1 MQLSRLREVLG
12 SYPLVINTVPALLL
26 DRDMLRIVRKDALIL
41 DLASKPGGDD
51 VQVHTGSASP
61 VWTEGSGEMPG
72 KQERFIAAG
81 LAALLVTV
89 LVTVLMQKPSQPV
102 VVSVQTKTPPVAEI
116 GTVPSAAAK
125 ATAIPETVPSVSASR
140 TDQSKNEVL
149 QCTTPDY
156 NLNTADEAALQ
167 EVSGVGAVLAAEII
181 AYRDSAGGF
190 IRRSQLLEIPG
201 IGETLAARIME
212 RFYIPDE
219 QPDPVPEVPQDAE
232 PQETEPAP
240 AEAQEQEIQMLNLNA
255 AERDDLLQLPGM
267 TGELA
272 DAILSLREQ
281 LGGYQNLHELLLVD
295 GLSPEYFE
303 HTLREHLYIV
313 NSGS

>member
-51 VQVHTGSASP
+51 VQDHTGSASP
-61 VWTEGSGEMPG
+61 VGTEGCGAMPE

-116 GTVPSAAAK
+116 GTVPSAAATEK
-125 ATAIPETVPSVSASR
+125 QPVAAPSVTASR
-140 TDQSKNEVL
+140 SDQSKDEVL
-149 QCTTPDY
+149 QRTTPDY

-167 EVSGVGAVLAAEII
+167 EVSGVGAFLAAEII

-190 IRRSQLLEIPG
+190 TRRSQLLEIPG

-219 QPDPVPEVPQDAE
+219 QPDPAPEVPQDAE
-232 PQETEPAP
+232 PQKTEPAP
-240 AEAQEQEIQMLNLNA
+240 AEAQEQEQGQIMLDLNA

-281 LGGYQNLHELLLVD
+281 LGGYQDIHELLFAE

-313 NSGS
+313 NSE

>member
-61 VWTEGSGEMPG
+61 VGTEGSGEMPG
-72 KQERFIAAG
+72 KQNWMIAAG
-81 LAALLVTV
+81 LSTV
-89 LVTVLMQKPSQPV
+89 LVTVLITLLMQKPSQPV

-116 GTVPSAAAK
+116 GTVPSAAATEK
-125 ATAIPETVPSVSASR
+125 QPVAAPSVTASR
-140 TDQSKNEVL
+140 SDQSKDEVL

-219 QPDPVPEVPQDAE
+219 QPESVPEVPQDAGTPE
-232 PQETEPAP
+232 IESAP
-240 AEAQEQEIQMLNLNA
+240 AEPQEQEIQMLNLNT
-255 AERDDLLQLPGM
+255 AERRDLLRLPEM
-267 TGELA
+267 TEELA
-272 DAILSLREQ
+272 DAILSMREQ

-295 GLSPEYFE
+295 RLSPEYFE

-313 NSGS
+313 NSE

>member
-12 SYPLVINTVPALLL
+12 SYPLVINTVPAMLL
-26 DRDMLRIVRKDALIL
+26 DSEMLRVVRKDALIL

-51 VQVHTGSASP
+51 VQDHTGSASARSE
-61 VWTEGSGEMPG
+61 TEGSGAMPE
-72 KQERFIAAG
+72 KQERIIAAG
-81 LAALLVTV
+81 LAALLA
-89 LVTVLMQKPSQPV
+89 TVLMTVLMRQPEQPV
-102 VVSVQTKTPPVAEI
+102 IVSVQTKTPPVAEI
-116 GTVPSAAAK
+116 GTVPSAAATEK
-125 ATAIPETVPSVSASR
+125 QPVAAPSVTASR
-140 TDQSKNEVL
+140 SDQSKDEVL

-190 IRRSQLLEIPG
+190 IRRSQLLKIPG

-219 QPDPVPEVPQDAE
+219 QPDPVPEVPQDAGTPE
-232 PQETEPAP
+232 IESAP
-240 AEAQEQEIQMLNLNA
+240 AEPQEQEIQMLNLNT
-255 AERDDLLQLPGM
+255 AERRDLLRLPEM
-267 TGELA
+267 TEELA
-272 DAILSLREQ
+272 DAILSMREQ

-313 NSGS
+313 NSE

>member
-61 VWTEGSGEMPG
+61 VGTEGSGEMPG
-72 KQERFIAAG
+72 KQNWMIAAG
-81 LAALLVTV
+81 LSTV
-89 LVTVLMQKPSQPV
+89 LVTVLITLLMQKPSQPV

-116 GTVPSAAAK
+116 GTVPSAVATEKQPVAA
-125 ATAIPETVPSVSASR
+125 PSVTASR
-140 TDQSKNEVL
+140 TDQSKDEVL

-167 EVSGVGAVLAAEII
+167 EVSGVGAVTAAAIT
-181 AYRDSAGGF
+181 AYRESAGGF
-190 IRRSQLLEIPG
+190 TRRSQLLEIPG
-201 IGETLAARIME
+201 IGEALAARIME

-219 QPDPVPEVPQDAE
+219 QPDPEPPQDAE
-232 PQETEPAP
+232 TPEIESAP
-240 AEAQEQEIQMLNLNA
+240 AEPQEQEIQMLNLNT
-255 AERDDLLQLPGM
+255 AERRDLLRLPEM
-267 TGELA
+267 TEELA
-272 DAILSLREQ
+272 DAILSMREQ

-313 NSGS
+313 NSE

>member
-61 VWTEGSGEMPG
+61 VGTEGSGKMPG

-125 ATAIPETVPSVSASR
+125 ATAIPEIVPSVSASR

-219 QPDPVPEVPQDAE
+219 QPDPVPEVPQDAGTPE
-232 PQETEPAP
+232 IESAP
-240 AEAQEQEIQMLNLNA
+240 AEPQEQEIQMLNLNT
-255 AERDDLLQLPGM
+255 AERRDLLRLPEM
-267 TGELA
+267 TEELA
-272 DAILSLREQ
+272 DAILSMREQ

-303 HTLREHLYIV
+303 HTLRLYTYI
-313 NSGS
+313 

>member
-61 VWTEGSGEMPG
+61 VGTEGSGEMPG
-72 KQERFIAAG
+72 KQNWMIAAG
-81 LAALLVTV
+81 LSTV
-89 LVTVLMQKPSQPV
+89 LVTVLITLLMQKPSQPV

-116 GTVPSAAAK
+116 GTVPSAAATEK
-125 ATAIPETVPSVSASR
+125 QPVAAPSVTASR
-140 TDQSKNEVL
+140 SDQSKDEVL

-219 QPDPVPEVPQDAE
+219 QPDSVPEVPQDAGTPE
-232 PQETEPAP
+232 IESAP
-240 AEAQEQEIQMLNLNA
+240 AEPQEQEIQMLNLNT
-255 AERDDLLQLPGM
+255 AERRDLLRLPEM
-267 TGELA
+267 TEELA
-272 DAILSLREQ
+272 DAILSMREQ

-295 GLSPEYFE
+295 RLSPEYFE

-313 NSGS
+313 NSE

>member
-61 VWTEGSGEMPG
+61 VGTEGSGEMPG
-72 KQERFIAAG
+72 KQNWMIAAG
-81 LAALLVTV
+81 LSTV
-89 LVTVLMQKPSQPV
+89 LVTVLITLLMQKPSQPV

-116 GTVPSAAAK
+116 GTVPSAVATEKQPVAA
-125 ATAIPETVPSVSASR
+125 PSVTASR
-140 TDQSKNEVL
+140 TDQSKDEVL

-219 QPDPVPEVPQDAE
+219 QPDPVPEVPQDAGTPE
-232 PQETEPAP
+232 IESAP
-240 AEAQEQEIQMLNLNA
+240 AEPQEQEIQMLNLNT
-255 AERDDLLQLPGM
+255 AERRDLLRLPEM
-267 TGELA
+267 TEELA
-272 DAILSLREQ
+272 DAILSMREQ

-313 NSGS
+313 NSE

>member
-1 MQLSRLREVLG
+1 MLG

-51 VQVHTGSASP
+51 VQDHTGSASP
-61 VWTEGSGEMPG
+61 VGTEGSGEMPE
-72 KQERFIAAG
+72 KQNWMIAAG
-81 LAALLVTV
+81 LGAV
-89 LVTVLMQKPSQPV
+89 LVTVLITLLMQQPVQPV
-102 VVSVQTKTPPVAEI
+102 VVTVQTETPPVAAV
-116 GTVPSAAAK
+116 GTGVSAGVK
-125 ATAIPETVPSVSASR
+125 TASYTTAPSVSASR
-140 TDQSKNEVL
+140 TDQSNEKSKNEVL
-149 QCTTPDY
+149 QSEAPDY

-240 AEAQEQEIQMLNLNA
+240 AEAQEQKQKQIMLDLNA

-272 DAILSLREQ
+272 DAILSLRER
-281 LGGYQNLHELLLVD
+281 LGGYQDIHELLFAE

-313 NSGS
+313 NSE